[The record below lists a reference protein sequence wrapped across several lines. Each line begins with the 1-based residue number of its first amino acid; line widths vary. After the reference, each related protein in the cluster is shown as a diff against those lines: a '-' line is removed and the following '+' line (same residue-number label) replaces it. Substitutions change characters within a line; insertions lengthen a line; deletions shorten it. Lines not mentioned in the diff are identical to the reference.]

1 MIDIEL
7 EGKILNAMCSFAEC
21 LDRGVCEIDDD
32 DFSDSL
38 LRHVFKTI
46 RNMYS
51 DSKEIT
57 LVTVY
62 EELKNTLSQN
72 KNRWMFVDQSFISS
86 TEFTYLVKRLKDFTK
101 KRRLHALASQIVS
114 GINNGD
120 DTDELLKTVQNN
132 VYAISAEK
140 ETAEIVTPKKHAERI
155 LETIARNMEH
165 KSNGG
170 ISTSYYKLN
179 RAVNGGFQP
188 GELLIIGAKTGK
200 GKTAF
205 AMNLMRDIAVTQK
218 IVSLYINTEMNDEQ
232 VDNRWAAILTKQYPE
247 LTYGKIATG
256 NMTGEEFNQVV
267 STLDAMNNSGFYSV
281 NVPDLTIDDVYSI
294 SRRFKL
300 QKEIRFLVVDYV
312 GRMETMDPKLQE
324 WQVFKTIAKKLKT
337 LAQQLSITVIMLA
350 QIGEDGRLEGAKAM
364 KNECDLFAYLREMDE
379 DEELKYGKAYNYFMV
394 LDKNRNGPRG
404 MIPLRF
410 IGEKMLFVGEGK
422 NENAKM
428 GEVQRE
434 QGQNHGAHGGK
445 RKSSTGGYSRYSEC
459 G

>member
-1 MIDIEL
+1 MIDLEL
-7 EGKILNAMCSFAEC
+7 EAKILNAMCSFAEC
-21 LDRGVCEIDDD
+21 LDIGVYEIDKE

-38 LRHVFKTI
+38 YRHIFQTI
-46 RNMYS
+46 RQMYS

-57 LVTVY
+57 LITVY
-62 EELKNTLSQN
+62 EELKSVLSQN
-72 KNRWMFVDQSFISS
+72 KNRWMFVDQSFVSS
-86 TEFTYLVKRLKDFTK
+86 SEFTYFVKRLKDLAK

-114 GINNGD
+114 SINNGD

-132 VYAISAEK
+132 VYAISADKEK
-140 ETAEIVTPKKHAERI
+140 AEIITPKKHAERI

-218 IVSLYINTEMNDEQ
+218 VVSLYINTEMNDEQ

-247 LTYGKIATG
+247 LTYSKIATG
-256 NMTGEEFNQVV
+256 MLTDQEFQEVV
-267 STLDAMNNSGFYSV
+267 SVLDAMNNSGFYSV
-281 NVPDLTIDDVYSI
+281 TVPDLTIDDVYSI

-337 LAQQLSITVIMLA
+337 LAQQLNITVIMLA
-350 QIGEDGRLEGAKAM
+350 QIGEEGKLEGAKAM

-379 DEELKYGKAYNYFMV
+379 DEELQYGKAYNYFLV
-394 LDKNRNGPRG
+394 IDKNRNGPRG

-410 IGEKMLFVGEGK
+410 IGEKMLFVGEDK
-422 NENAKM
+422 NENARM
-428 GEVQRE
+428 GQVQQE
-434 QGQNHGAHGGK
+434 QGQDYTSSQRAGK
-445 RKSSTGGYSRYSEC
+445 HSKSSVLRRYY